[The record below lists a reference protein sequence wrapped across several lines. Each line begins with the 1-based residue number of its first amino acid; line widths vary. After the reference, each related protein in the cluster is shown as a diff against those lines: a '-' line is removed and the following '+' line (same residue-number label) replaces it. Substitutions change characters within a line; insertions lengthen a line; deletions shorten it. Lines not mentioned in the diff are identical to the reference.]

1 MDDYLNIFC
10 GSKIVVRFE
19 NCEEEKHMNL
29 FIRLQSASILLLSSW
44 EGNESI
50 FKSVANIFG
59 IGFFLVDIFLKVVNS
74 IWLAVI
80 FWNF

>member
-10 GSKIVVRFE
+10 GSKIVRFE
-19 NCEEEKHMNL
+19 NYEEEKHMNL

-59 IGFFLVDIFLKVVNS
+59 ISFFLKQREDIF
-74 IWLAVI
+74 
-80 FWNF
+80 